1 MAEVHAQAYAPHVIV
16 LTSPGAGHVAPVA
29 LLTARLAAHH
39 GFTATIV
46 TFTNLSSPEHSTAL
60 ATLPAGISVAK
71 LPEVPLD
78 DLPLDAHIVT
88 RVITVVRRTLPHLR
102 ELLLSL
108 LGTPAGVAAFLTD
121 MLCPA
126 ALAVAEELGVPRYVF
141 YTSSLISL
149 ASLLYTPELART
161 TTGECRDLPE
171 PVRLPGCMPLRGADL
186 VEPVQDRTNPVYA
199 LMIDLG
205 LDYLRADGFI
215 VNTFDDM
222 EHDTLEAFKEL
233 SGKGVYPPAY
243 AVGPFI
249 RPCSDEAAKH
259 RCMQWLDG
267 QTDGSV
273 LYVCFGSGGTLSS
286 QQTAELAAGLEASGQ
301 RFLWVVRLPSDKDK
315 SAGYFGTANHGDDPL
330 SYLPEGFI
338 ERTRG
343 MGLALAQSAPQV
355 EILNHRAVGGF
366 LSHCGWNSALEA
378 AAAGVPI
385 LAWPLF
391 AEQRMNAVKLSSEGL
406 GVALRVRAR
415 EDDGMVV
422 RQPEVAAVARELMV
436 GEKGAVARR
445 KAHELRAGAEKAAA
459 PDGPAHRAL
468 AAVVDTWRCA
478 RR

>member
-1 MAEVHAQAYAPHVIV
+1 M
-16 LTSPGAGHVAPVA
+16 
-29 LLTARLAAHH
+29 
-39 GFTATIV
+39 IV

-60 ATLPAGISVAK
+60 ATLPLGVSVAK
-71 LPEVPLD
+71 LLEVSLD
-78 DLPLDAHIVT
+78 DLPLDAHLVT
-88 RVITVVRRTLPHLR
+88 RIITVVRRTLPHLR
-102 ELLLSL
+102 ELLRSL
-108 LGTPAGVAAFLTD
+108 LGSPAGVAAFLTD
-121 MLCPA
+121 MLRPA

-141 YTSSLISL
+141 YTSSLMSL

-186 VEPVQDRTNPVYA
+186 VESVQDRTNPVYA

-215 VNTFDDM
+215 VNTFDDK
-222 EHDTLEAFKEL
+222 EHDTLVAFEEL
-233 SGKGVYPPAY
+233 SAKGVYPPVY

-259 RCMQWLDG
+259 RSMQWLDG
-267 QTDGSV
+267 QPDGSV

-286 QQTAELAAGLEASGQ
+286 QQTAELASGMEASGQ
-301 RFLWVVRLPSDKDK
+301 RFLWVVRLPSDKDS
-315 SAGYFGTANHGDDPL
+315 SAGYFGTKDHGDDPL

-378 AAAGVPI
+378 VDAGVPI

-391 AEQRMNAVKLSSEGL
+391 AEQRMNAVKLSSDGL
-406 GVALRVRAR
+406 GVELRVMAL
-415 EDDGMVV
+415 EDDGMVL
-422 RQPEVAAVARELMV
+422 REEVAAVARELVV
-436 GEKGAVARR
+436 GEKGAAARR

-468 AAVVDTWRCA
+468 AAVVATWKLG
-478 RR
+478 RRQSRG